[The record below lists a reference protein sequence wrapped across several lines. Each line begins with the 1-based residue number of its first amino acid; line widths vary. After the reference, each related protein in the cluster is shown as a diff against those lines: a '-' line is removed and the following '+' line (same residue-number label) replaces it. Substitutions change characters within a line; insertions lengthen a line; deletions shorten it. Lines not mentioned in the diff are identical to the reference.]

1 MTMEFA
7 RTGSLAW
14 GQQSFWFLNE
24 ETFIRE
30 YGIEFHLS
38 RPLSVPQGLT
48 KERLQQTLNAAA
60 AAYEALRTMYR
71 VLPDGQPEQCVLAHF
86 EPPQVELTDGPVVP
100 VDVKERPGFRCM
112 VRTDGDVVSEA
123 VLRANQIDID
133 GFAFSRLAREVE
145 RHLVDDGQGALFA
158 GDEAF
163 QPLDCAAAESEEAMQ
178 AASARA
184 IEALSGLWREAPRN
198 FLPPAGVAGKTLQL
212 TLNDAD
218 LYASVQRYSTTH
230 GVSPASFFHA
240 VVGGAIAAW
249 TQTYDL
255 FLTTAVS
262 NRWRPR
268 SAGLM
273 ARIATEVDCRLE
285 FPPGA
290 TGADFVRRTHG
301 LLLRAY
307 PYGVRDEE
315 AGVAA
320 KDRIDSESGSILQ
333 RPVRIEYLD
342 YQGRQE
348 AAGVAGSRRIE
359 ERTTDGGFDRMLFAF
374 YPGDREF
381 KFFLKCGGE
390 VAAPEECRELF
401 DAVIGFADALL
412 GKPEAPLQELL
423 SRIPTR
429 VIPAEADWIAN
440 GNSRHLGARI
450 RAVAL
455 AHPEVEEAWLEE
467 RDGLRC
473 AVAGDRPDLIALHE
487 RMLLT
492 ASHDPLIRVPT
503 SYAAFTSD
511 SPRGDEPTAVLD
523 VDPDYRPAAD
533 DDPRILAIVD
543 VFESCHPGSACDP
556 ALSYAAAGGRFTM
569 IPSMVSSLRNAGF
582 ESHPLDFTGIA
593 SLAAI
598 ARSRGE

>member
-1 MTMEFA
+1 MEFA
-7 RTGSLAW
+7 RTGSLTWA
-14 GQQSFWFLNE
+14 QHSFWFLNE

-48 KERLQQTLNAAA
+48 KARLQLTLNAAA
-60 AAYEALRTMYR
+60 DACEALRTMYR
-71 VLPDGQPEQCVLAHF
+71 VSPDGRPEQCVLMHF
-86 EPPQVELTDGPVVP
+86 EPPQVELTDDPVVP
-100 VDVKERPGFRCM
+100 VDIKERPGFRCM
-112 VRTDGDVVSEA
+112 VRTDDDRVREA

-145 RHLVDDGQGALFA
+145 RHLAGDGQGALFA
-158 GDEAF
+158 DDEAF

-178 AASARA
+178 AASTRA
-184 IEALSGLWREAPRN
+184 TEALSGLWREAPRN
-198 FLPPAGVAGKTLQL
+198 FLPPVGVAGKTRQL
-212 TLNDAD
+212 TLFDAD
-218 LYASVQRYSTTH
+218 LYARVQRYSTVQ
-230 GVSPASFFHA
+230 GISPASFFHA

-262 NRWRPR
+262 NRWRPC
-268 SAGLM
+268 SAGLV
-273 ARIATEVDCRLE
+273 ARIATEVDCRLD

-290 TGADFVRRTHG
+290 TGAEFVRRTHG

-307 PYGVRDEE
+307 PYGVRDED
-315 AGVAA
+315 AGVAS

-333 RPVRIEYLD
+333 RPLRIEYLD

-348 AAGVAGSRRIE
+348 TSAVGVGRRIE
-359 ERTTDGGFDRMLFAF
+359 ERTTDGAFDRMLFAF
-374 YPGDREF
+374 YPGDQEF

-390 VAAPEECRELF
+390 MAEPEECRELF
-401 DAVIGFADALL
+401 DAVLGFADDLL
-412 GKPEAPLQELL
+412 RAPDTPLRELL
-423 SRIPTR
+423 ARIPTR
-429 VIPAEADWIAN
+429 VLSEEADWIVS
-440 GNSRHLGARI
+440 GNSRHLGGRI
-450 RAVAL
+450 RAVAM
-455 AHPEVEEAWLEE
+455 AHPEVEEAWIEE
-467 RDGLRC
+467 GDGLRC
-473 AVAGDRPDLIALHE
+473 AVAGDLSDLVALHE

-503 SYAAFTSD
+503 FYAAFTSG
-511 SPRGDEPTAVLD
+511 SLRGDEPTAVLD
-523 VDPDYRPAAD
+523 IARAYRPAAD
-533 DDPRILAIVD
+533 DDPRIRAIVD
-543 VFESCHPGSACDP
+543 VFEYCHPGTACDP

-569 IPSMVSSLRNAGF
+569 IPSMVSSLRKAGF
-582 ESHPLDFTGIA
+582 RSHPFDFTGIA